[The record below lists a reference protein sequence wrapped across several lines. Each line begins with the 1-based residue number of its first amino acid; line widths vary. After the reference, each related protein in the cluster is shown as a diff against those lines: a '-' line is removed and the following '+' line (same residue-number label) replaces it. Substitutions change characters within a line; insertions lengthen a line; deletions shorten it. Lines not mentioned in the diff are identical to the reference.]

1 MSKLSCIPKQKCIP
15 KPSNYCVSQEKADD
29 IYGFTPNWP
38 DDWNNT
44 RACHIPMS
52 SLSQDIGEDHER
64 QNPHTFLPG
73 SLLNHTVDENP
84 TSYPIYSINHMMR
97 NIPQHNTVLVAPETR
112 SELYLECTLSARWLL
127 VEKYQQNNFEISS
140 GGSSLVQQEDRQGYP
155 EISMLESQGD
165 MASDNPSKKKPNR
178 ILSTLV

>member
-1 MSKLSCIPKQKCIP
+1 MSQDNP
-15 KPSNYCVSQEKADD
+15 DD

-38 DDWNNT
+38 HDSNNT

-52 SLSQDIGEDHER
+52 SLSQDIGEDDER
-64 QNPHTFLPG
+64 QNPHFFIPG
-73 SLLNHTVDENP
+73 RLIDHTNTNTPSL
-84 TSYPIYSINHMMR
+84 PIYNINHVMR

-127 VEKYQQNNFEISS
+127 VEKYQGNNFEISS
-140 GGSSLVQQEDRQGYP
+140 GGSSIVEQEEKQRYP
-155 EISMLESQGD
+155 EVSMLQCEMTSND
-165 MASDNPSKKKPNR
+165 TPRKKPNI